1 MSVNLESI
9 LKMIQIEKDNNLKP
23 ENIRYG
29 TSCLGVKGTLK
40 PVTLTGGD
48 TATGIYLQDE
58 TPVDPN
64 GIWLNT
70 DKQYEQIYAE
80 TNKYTDAY
88 SFVYGNDKSDADN
101 NTNPIYGITLP
112 KKFYKCTTCQRG
124 NIIHYFGYLYFSS
137 TSYDASVN
145 PTSDTLVHYMYNYD
159 TNTWTR
165 LADCPTPQGGGYAV
179 WVNDYIYIFGT
190 VHTDYTQYVYKYDT
204 INDTWERMTD
214 LLSKVQYMVSGCF
227 DGNETVYYAKTY
239 NLYSYNINT
248 GEQLQVTTLRGLI
261 VNSSSM
267 ATSNSNSYYSIVNV
281 LYYDTGC
288 IYNVTIGSYGI
299 TKYVIED
306 NQWSIYYSSSS
317 FPRSNVSFLGI
328 INEDVYIGEF
338 SSSAGSYS
346 YSSVFTAIYKIP
358 ILNATFKGLT
368 SSNSYSQVE
377 GYVGDTAALLSTTA
391 GDVLFLSGHST
402 SFTTGIILEE
412 KEYDFDKNTLVLY
425 TSDGG
430 HGTYETELFKTDKV
444 QNAFKFKTGFNNV
457 NYYDA
462 ESKTLIKNIPT
473 SYGNGTDWIKIK

>member
-1 MSVNLESI
+1 MSVNLEKVLKSI
-9 LKMIQIEKDNNLKP
+9 QEDKDKNLKP

-29 TSCLGVKGTLK
+29 TSCLGVKGALK

-48 TATGIYLQDE
+48 VSMSIYNGDVVP
-58 TPVDPN
+58 TDPN

-88 SFVYGNDKSDADN
+88 SFIYSSDASDADN

-124 NIIHYFGYLYFSS
+124 NIIHYFGYLYFNS
-137 TSYDASVN
+137 TPSYNASIN
-145 PTSDTLVHYMYNYD
+145 STSDTLVHYMYNYD
-159 TNTWTR
+159 TNTWTK

-190 VHTDYTQYVYKYDT
+190 VHTNYTQYVYKYNT

-214 LLSKVQYMVSGCF
+214 LSDTSQRMVSGCF

-248 GEQLQVTTLRGLI
+248 GEQLQLTRLKYVYDNKI
-261 VNSSSM
+261 YD
-267 ATSNSNSYYSIVNV
+267 TSDNNYAYAIDHI

-288 IYNVTIGSYGI
+288 IYYMNKGECGLS
-299 TKYVIED
+299 KYDIEN
-306 NQWSIYYSSSS
+306 NQWSIHWYSSS
-317 FPRSNVSFLGI
+317 FPAGGLTFLGI
-328 INEDVYIGEF
+328 INGDIYCGF
-338 SSSAGSYS
+338 HNT
-346 YSSVFTAIYKIP
+346 YSSNNYTANLISIYKIS
-358 ILNATFKGLT
+358 ILNKTYKCLT
-368 SSNSYSQVE
+368 SSNSYSQAT
-377 GYVGDTAALLSTTA
+377 GFMGDTTALLSTTA

-402 SFTTGIILEE
+402 SFTTGVILEE
-412 KEYDFDKNTLVLY
+412 KQYDFDKDTLVLY
-425 TSDGG
+425 TADGG
-430 HGTYETELFKTDKV
+430 HGTYETELFKTDKL

-462 ESKTLIKNIPT
+462 VSKTLIKNIPT
-473 SYGNGTDWIKIK
+473 SYGNETDWIKIK

>member
-1 MSVNLESI
+1 MSVNLEKVLKSI
-9 LKMIQIEKDNNLKP
+9 QEDKDKNLKP

-40 PVTLTGGD
+40 PVTLNGGD
-48 TATGIYLQDE
+48 VSMNIYNGDVV
-58 TPVDPN
+58 PVDPN

-88 SFVYGNDKSDADN
+88 SFVYGNDTSDANN

-124 NIIHYFGYLYFSS
+124 NIIHYFGYLYCNGSS
-137 TSYDASVN
+137 SYNASIN

-159 TNTWTR
+159 TNTWTK

-190 VHTDYTQYVYKYDT
+190 VHTNYTQYVYKYNT

-214 LLSKVQYMVSGCF
+214 LSDTSQRMVSGCF
-227 DGNETVYYAKTY
+227 DGSETVYYAKT
-239 NLYSYNINT
+239 NELYSYNINT
-248 GEQLQVTTLRGLI
+248 GEQLHVTIIKST
-261 VNSSSM
+261 
-267 ATSNSNSYYSIVNV
+267 NSNSSLSNAGYNSSYSINEY
-281 LYYDTGC
+281 LYYDTGY
-288 IYNVTIGSYGI
+288 IYNVDYNGI
-299 TKYVIED
+299 TKYDIEN
-306 NQWSIYYSSSS
+306 NQWSYNYRLGFSSYSA
-317 FPRSNVSFLGI
+317 I
-328 INEDVYIGEF
+328 IGAINSDVYLG
-338 SSSAGSYS
+338 SSRYLND
-346 YSSVFTAIYKIP
+346 YTYTFDNIYKISIP
-358 ILNATFKGLT
+358 NKNYKSLT
-368 SSNSYSQVE
+368 STNSYSQSK
-377 GYVGDTAALLSTTA
+377 GHVGNTISLLSTTA
-391 GDVLFLSGHST
+391 GDVLFLSGGSP
-402 SFTTGIILEE
+402 SFTVGIILEE
-412 KEYDFDKNTLVLY
+412 KQYDFDKDTLVLY
-425 TSDGG
+425 TADGG